1 MHGNMQQMTL
11 VELYQ
16 SQLGIGEEGKNAR
29 DLLKQTH
36 WFTVNAEFDPKTGE
50 ALPQGL
56 STYLAKI
63 VSATSSGPLRDRL
76 WRITEHVRPSIE
88 RLFHSLNQSPRR
100 EHALLPVH
108 AVRELDANSFIK
120 LSNRPG
126 RTIREKLAG
135 KPYLQAVRR
144 FQSIDLP
151 ENRLFK
157 AFVIRLT
164 ELLKMRQE
172 YLGDL
177 EDEVLPKIQAWLTT
191 DEASAIARWENLPPN
206 NTLLSHR
213 DYRRIWDAWRW
224 LQTLDDDIAR
234 DLSQLEVREQ
244 TMRLWSDYGNMYSEG
259 EYLFADMPVLFDYEK
274 FEIRPWLPS
283 LAFQNAKRRVDR
295 SSGTSELVVPSCVD
309 LVALHPCY
317 ATPNSSSKSL
327 RENYLWQQWK
337 DNDRTID
344 LDLSDSDAAYLHPDA
359 TTISLIDLFLS
370 KDNSAELL
378 DRAAR
383 AYAHR
388 LRISFKN
395 DSFIWLIPDF
405 LNDFELEITRR
416 NLNASF
422 ADAEPLP
429 RSVAAVVEQFD
440 YTKINRDGFS
450 VVMVDTIGDKT
461 CATKLI
467 ARHDKE
473 LQQRVPETRGY
484 YWERCPPVII
494 SREESN
500 GVEEKLYNFITVD
513 EQGTWQYPVQPA
525 QPQLVKPYSLKGDS
539 RIGQFDACIHVV
551 QSPVV
556 GGIRLHSLQQRAR
569 EIPLWRDQIPELSMK
584 VIRDGRYQRFYL
596 VSRGTTIKPIRGVS
610 VLIPVDEAFTLPA
623 GKPFYQFP
631 LFQGESAE
639 ELGFS
644 ARLDSPAFPLKEDV
658 VCRLNL
664 TFEYG
669 SDEPY
674 KLTFCPINSLLP
686 PVRVTWRR
694 TEEAIVTDAPSPE
707 YPRPMAWADMRQVPK
722 RESQER
728 SDLLEWVLNAILRLD
743 KELFLR
749 PDPRETGMITSH
761 WREDKNGNHFTFVRC
776 DNYDEDVF
784 IHESALVEGLFYED
798 FDKGDELSFEIQ
810 ERGGRYSGRN
820 VAGTDSDGPPTTPQL
835 RSFNENTTKSVVSNI
850 RMRLYFPIIQIWRD
864 GHSIYEAECP
874 SEFSKVMREEIQYLT
889 SLLQYDGIPD
899 LIHRELLFLLACMH
913 RDMPDECVEW
923 ILDQVENGRIRNVQA
938 VSFALGDMS
947 EEWQGHVLSQLVANP
962 TKDALRVFAYAI
974 WREQQFVHN
983 FTLSELELILDGLNL
998 MLGQV
1003 QPCPRSRYEDDNW
1016 TIRNWV
1022 RAIAEPLELLLGL
1035 LRTRSSTNPDIR
1047 MALQPHQRIT
1057 KELAKQVERVTE
1069 LVAQSNVTLF
1079 SRVQINLQKPDVDR
1093 TPDLLYAL
1101 RLYLTGD
1108 DGANAI
1114 HITSVSDGDSGS

>member
-1 MHGNMQQMTL
+1 MTL

-16 SQLGIGEEGKNAR
+16 SQLEIGKEGEDAR
-29 DLLKQTH
+29 ALLKQTH
-36 WFTVNAEFDPKTGE
+36 WFTVTSDFDPKTGE

-56 STYLAKI
+56 STYLARI
-63 VSATSSGPLRDRL
+63 ASATSSKPLRDRL
-76 WRITEHVRPSIE
+76 WRLTEHVRPSIE

-100 EHALLPVH
+100 EHALLPIH

-151 ENRLFK
+151 ENRLLK

-172 YLGDL
+172 CLGDV
-177 EDEVLPKIQAWLTT
+177 EDEVLPRIQAWLTT

-234 DLSQLEVREQ
+234 DFSQLEIREQ
-244 TMRLWSDYGNMYSEG
+244 TMRLWSHYGNMYSEG
-259 EYLFADMPVLFDYEK
+259 EHLFAEMPIFFDYEK

-283 LAFQNAKRRVDR
+283 LAFQNAKRRIVR
-295 SSGTSELVVPSCVD
+295 SSGTSELSAPVCVD
-309 LVALHPCY
+309 PVALHPRY

-344 LDLSDSDAAYLHPDA
+344 LDLFDSDAAYLHPDA

-383 AYAHR
+383 AFAHR

-395 DSFIWLIPDF
+395 DTFIWLIPDF

-429 RSVAAVVEQFD
+429 RSVAAVIEQFD

-450 VVMVDTIGDKT
+450 VVLVDTIGDKT

-467 ARHDKE
+467 ARHDRE
-473 LQQRVPETRGY
+473 LQQRNPETRGY

-494 SREESN
+494 SSEESN
-500 GVEEKLYNFITVD
+500 GVREKSYNFMTVD
-513 EQGTWQYPVQPA
+513 EQGTWQDPVQPA

-556 GGIRLHSLQQRAR
+556 GGIRLHSLQQRVR
-569 EIPLWRDQIPELSMK
+569 EIPLWRDQIPELSIK
-584 VIRDGRYQRFYL
+584 VMNDGRYQRFYL
-596 VSRGTTIKPIRGVS
+596 VSRGTTIKPIRGTS
-610 VLIPVDEAFTLPA
+610 VEIPVDEAFTLRA
-623 GKPFYQFP
+623 GRPFYSFP
-631 LFQGESAE
+631 LYQGENAD

-644 ARLDSPAFPLKEDV
+644 ARLDSPAFPLTEDV
-658 VCRLNL
+658 VCNLNL

-669 SDEPY
+669 SDVPY
-674 KLTFCPINSLLP
+674 KLTFCPTDKSFP
-686 PVRVTWRR
+686 PVRVTWHRA
-694 TEEAIVTDAPSPE
+694 EEANDNDAPSPE
-707 YPRPMAWADMRQVPK
+707 YPTPMSWDDLRRVPK
-722 RESQER
+722 NDGNET
-728 SDLLEWVLNAILRLD
+728 SDLLEWLLEAFAHLDRDLFIRPKPTKRRAIG
-743 KELFLR
+743 E
-749 PDPRETGMITSH
+749 ITSH
-761 WREDKNGNHFTFVRC
+761 WHKDRKGGHFAFVQCEDTNV
-776 DNYDEDVF
+776 DVF
-784 IHESALVEGLFYED
+784 IHETAFVSGISYED
-798 FDKGDELSFEIQ
+798 FGEGDEVSFELQ
-810 ERGGRYSGRN
+810 ERGGKYTGWKIAGVDYREPLQKTQLKEFNDNAIQN
-820 VAGTDSDGPPTTPQL
+820 VVK
-835 RSFNENTTKSVVSNI
+835 RI
-850 RMRLYFPIIQIWRD
+850 RKALYFPIIQIWRD
-864 GHSIYEAECP
+864 GRSIYEADCP
-874 SEFSKVMREEIQYLT
+874 PEFANVMQEDIQYLS
-889 SLLQYDGIPD
+889 SLLHYDGIPD
-899 LIHRELLFLLACMH
+899 LVQREFLFLMACMH
-913 RDMPDECVEW
+913 KDMPDECVGW
-923 ILDQVENGRIRNVQA
+923 IVKQVEEGRIRDVQA
-938 VSFALGDMS
+938 VGFALGDVS
-947 EEWQGHVLSQLVANP
+947 EQWQEYTISKLVTDANN
-962 TKDALRVFAYAI
+962 DSLRVFAYAI
-974 WREQQFVHN
+974 WREQHFIEK
-983 FTLSELELILDGLNL
+983 FALSELRDILAGLKKV
-998 MLGQV
+998 MMQDRV
-1003 QPCPRSRYEDDNW
+1003 AAW
-1016 TIRNWV
+1016 
-1022 RAIAEPLELLLGL
+1022 PLELLLGL
-1035 LRTRSSTNPDIR
+1035 LRTRSSPDREIR
-1047 MALQPHQRIT
+1047 MLLQPHQKVT
-1057 KELAKQVERVTE
+1057 KELAKQVDRVTE
-1069 LVAQSNVTLF
+1069 IVAQSNVKLF
-1079 SRVQINLQKPDVDR
+1079 SRVQINLQKPDGDR
-1093 TPDLLYAL
+1093 TPDLLFAL

-1114 HITSVSDGDSGS
+1114 HITSVSDGESD

>member
-1 MHGNMQQMTL
+1 MHGNRQQMTL

-16 SQLGIGEEGKNAR
+16 SQLGIGEVGKNAR

-63 VSATSSGPLRDRL
+63 ASATSSGPLHDRL

-234 DLSQLEVREQ
+234 DLSELEVREQ
-244 TMRLWSDYGNMYSEG
+244 TMRLWSNYGNMYSEG
-259 EYLFADMPVLFDYEK
+259 EHLFADMPVLFDYEK

-283 LAFQNAKRRVDR
+283 IAFKNAKRRVDR
-295 SSGTSELVVPSCVD
+295 SSETSELVAPSCVD
-309 LVALHPCY
+309 LVALNPCY

-344 LDLSDSDAAYLHPDA
+344 LELFDSDAAYLHPDA

-370 KDNSAELL
+370 KDKSAELL

-383 AYAHR
+383 AFAYR

-422 ADAEPLP
+422 AGAEPLP
-429 RSVAAVVEQFD
+429 RSVAAVIEQFD

-461 CATKLI
+461 CATKLF

-473 LQQRVPETRGY
+473 LQQRNPETRGY

-494 SREESN
+494 SSEESN
-500 GVEEKLYNFITVD
+500 GVEVKLCNFMTVD
-513 EQGTWQYPVQPA
+513 EQGTWQDPVQPA

-569 EIPLWRDQIPELSMK
+569 EIPLWRDQIPELSIKVMK
-584 VIRDGRYQRFYL
+584 DGRYQRFYL
-596 VSRGTTIKPIRGVS
+596 VSRGTTIKPIRGTS
-610 VLIPVDEAFTLPA
+610 VEIPVDEAFTLPA
-623 GKPFYQFP
+623 GKLFYSFP
-631 LFQGESAE
+631 LYQGENAD

-644 ARLDSPAFPLKEDV
+644 ARLDSPAFPLTEDV
-658 VCRLNL
+658 VCNLNL

-674 KLTFCPINSLLP
+674 KLTFCPTDKSFP
-686 PVRVTWRR
+686 PVRVIWHRAV
-694 TEEAIVTDAPSPE
+694 ESSDNDAPSPE
-707 YPRPMAWADMRQVPK
+707 YPTPMTWEDLQRWLDAQGNRIDLLGWLCDSLGRLHDLIPWRRKLTMNSRWKWKTDAHGDGYWFAFASTDEGRSYCNSKNILDSYGEDPNDVYPVGTVLYGNVKETSGGLSAFDISVSEQIAPSREVLQRLKSFRERSLQNRMSMIWADGRSLNDSDVPLEFK
-722 RESQER
+722 REFE
-728 SDLLEWVLNAILRLD
+728 
-743 KELFLR
+743 EL
-749 PDPRETGMITSH
+749 M
-761 WREDKNGNHFTFVRC
+761 
-776 DNYDEDVF
+776 
-784 IHESALVEGLFYED
+784 
-798 FDKGDELSFEIQ
+798 
-810 ERGGRYSGRN
+810 
-820 VAGTDSDGPPTTPQL
+820 
-835 RSFNENTTKSVVSNI
+835 
-850 RMRLYFPIIQIWRD
+850 
-864 GHSIYEAECP
+864 
-874 SEFSKVMREEIQYLT
+874 
-889 SLLQYDGIPD
+889 SLLSHRLPD
-899 LIHRELLFLLACMH
+899 QVFNTKMLVLHACLH
-913 RDMPDECVEW
+913 KDTSDECIQW
-923 ILDQVENGRIRNVQA
+923 IVDQVEGSNVRDPRA
-938 VSFALGDMS
+938 IGFALGDVTQQ
-947 EEWQGHVLSQLVANP
+947 WQDDVLSELIAKQTP
-962 TKDALRVFAYAI
+962 DTLRAFAYAI
-974 WREQQFVHN
+974 WREKHFVHR
-983 FTLSELELILDGLNL
+983 FTTSELEHILNGLSK
-998 MLGQV
+998 MLSQV
-1003 QPCPRSRYEDDNW
+1003 QSCPQRKHENDNW
-1016 TIRNWV
+1016 TVRNWA
-1022 RAIAEPLELLLGL
+1022 RATAEPLELLLGL
-1035 LRTRSSTNPDIR
+1035 LRTRSSPSPEIR
-1047 MALQPHQRIT
+1047 LLLQPHQKIT
-1057 KELAKQVERVTE
+1057 KELAKRVERVTE
-1069 LVAQSNVTLF
+1069 IVAQSKVTLF
-1079 SRVQINLQKPDVDR
+1079 SRVHINLQKPEGDR

-1114 HITSVSDGDSGS
+1114 HITSVSDGESD